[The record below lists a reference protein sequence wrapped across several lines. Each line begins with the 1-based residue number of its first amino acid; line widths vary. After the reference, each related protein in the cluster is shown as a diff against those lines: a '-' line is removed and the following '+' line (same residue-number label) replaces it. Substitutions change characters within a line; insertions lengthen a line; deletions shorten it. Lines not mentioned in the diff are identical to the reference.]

1 MRINKYVANALG
13 VSRRQA
19 DKLVSDGR
27 VQIDGQTAL
36 LGQSIKSHNDITLD
50 GKPLQPSQTIY
61 LMLHKP
67 TGYVCSR
74 RGQGSDTIYDLLP
87 PHLKRL
93 PTAGR
98 LDKDSSGLIVLT
110 NDGDYAHQLTHPSF
124 AKTKVYE
131 VELDKPLNEHDR
143 GLIEQG
149 VELEDG
155 VSRLE
160 FNSGADTSWVI
171 ALKEGRNRQVRRTF
185 KALGYKVIRLHRTQF
200 GGYHL
205 GGLKSGQYKEVAKL

>member
-27 VQIDGQTAL
+27 VRIDGQVAL
-36 LGQSIKSHNDITLD
+36 LGQSIESGSNITLD
-50 GKPLQPSQTIY
+50 DKPLRPSQSVY
-61 LMLHKP
+61 LMFHKP
-67 TGYVCSR
+67 KGYVCSR
-74 RGQGSDTIYDLLP
+74 RGQGSATIYDLLP
-87 PHLKRL
+87 PRFKRL

-98 LDKDSSGLIVLT
+98 LDKDSSGLIILT

-131 VELDKPLNEHDR
+131 VELDKPLNDPDR
-143 GLIEQG
+143 GLIERG

-155 VSRLE
+155 ASRLK
-160 FNSGADTSWVI
+160 FNSGADTNWVI
-171 ALKEGRNRQVRRTF
+171 TLKEGRNRQIRRTF
-185 KALGYKVIRLHRTQF
+185 KALGYEVTRLHRTRF
-200 GGYHL
+200 GGYRL
-205 GGLKSGQYKEVAKL
+205 GGLKSGEYKEVTKL